1 MPPSRL
7 SILYLIGVICVFTVI
22 MQILLFLFSKS
33 FTSFRS
39 IDSRRNFEMNR
50 IHQEEIPSRV
60 TYKDYLDRPSTD
72 LTKLHENWKR
82 EATILGKFPY
92 EKKFLTIGIPTIRR
106 IGDEYIMGTIRSIVN
121 NTKAE
126 ELNEI
131 YLVIF
136 LADFNE
142 TWTADII
149 KRMNETFSEL
159 ISAGTLVVI
168 RSWETFYPPLKK
180 LKNTYNHSYAQR
192 KWRSK
197 QNVDYAFLFLY
208 SKLLSNYYIQMED
221 DIYTLPGYF
230 QAIKD
235 YISKVQ
241 SEWTCIEFS
250 ELGFIG
256 KLYHSYDLEKL
267 AKMVLLF
274 YEEQP
279 CDFTYLYFNI
289 QMLQFRR
296 IIRRPTIFQHVGLKS
311 SLPGKIQSLKDRFFD
326 NSEKIYN
333 GDNPAAKIYTN
344 MKVQA
349 GESFSPESAYSGE
362 PGYFWSKGNGK
373 TGDWFIIVF
382 DDPQRIE
389 KILILTGSRE
399 HSEDT
404 IKHGKLHA
412 SLSLVAVEAS
422 RPRCTNDIFLGYFDN
437 GNIKVEN
444 LTSILG
450 PFKIHCVGI
459 TLTENQNWWIII
471 KEIAVFIAD

>member
-33 FTSFRS
+33 FTSC
-39 IDSRRNFEMNR
+39 RNFEINR
-50 IHQEEIPSRV
+50 IHQEEIPKRV
-60 TYKDYLDRPSTD
+60 TYKDYLERPSTD

-82 EATILGKFPY
+82 EATILGKFPF

-106 IGDEYIMGTIRSIVN
+106 IGDEYIMGTIKSIVN
-121 NTKAE
+121 YTKPE
-126 ELNEI
+126 ELNGI
-131 YLVIF
+131 YIVIF

-142 TWTADII
+142 TWTTDIS

-208 SKLLSNYYIQMED
+208 SKLLSDYYIQMED

-235 YISKVQ
+235 YISTFQ

-311 SLPGKIQSLKDRFFD
+311 SLPGKIQPLKDRFFD
-326 NSEKIYN
+326 NSEKIYK
-333 GDNPAAKIYTN
+333 GDNPAARIYTN
-344 MKVQA
+344 MKVQD
-349 GESFSPESAYSGE
+349 GESLSPESAYSGE

-373 TGDWFIIVF
+373 TGDWFTIVF

-389 KILILTGSRE
+389 KILIVTGSRE
-399 HSEDT
+399 HPEDS

-437 GNIKVEN
+437 GNIKVDN
-444 LTSILG
+444 LTSVLG

-459 TLTENQNWWIII
+459 TLTENQDWWIII